1 MAAIRRWGQN
11 PGQGHK
17 PPSGAA
23 GAASEIHPFRR
34 WVVNV
39 RAETPPGTRR
49 AYRVQGAEEGFEFYG
64 TRYTAKTVAARTA
77 GGLVRNALSKGG
89 LALSGAVA
97 LA

>member
-11 PGQGHK
+11 HGQGHK

-23 GAASEIHPFRR
+23 GAASEIHPFRQ

-77 GGLVRNALSKGG
+77 GAERHQAEPEGALP
-89 LALSGAVA
+89 
-97 LA
+97 